1 MAMPNFQTIM
11 LQLLSSVDDGEAHSM
26 RDVTHKL
33 AKEFKLTQ
41 EEVEEL
47 IPSGTQSLFY
57 NRVAWARTY
66 LKKAGLL
73 SSPKRGFIEIT
84 TRGIDVLE
92 QEPDRIDNK
101 YLKKFPEFIEFQ
113 TSKKKVK
120 SKIDVDVVSDNTP
133 EEEIELAY
141 DRVREGLAIDLLDA
155 LKSCSPQFFER
166 LVVDLLLKMG
176 YGGTRKDAGQAIGKS
191 GDGGIDGIIKEDR
204 LGLDIVYI
212 QAKKWDSTVSRP
224 EIQKFAGALQGQK
237 AKKGIFITTGTFS
250 KGASEYTTIID
261 SKIILLDGG
270 ELTQLMIDHDIGV
283 STFTVYN
290 LKRIDSNYFSE
301 D

>member
-1 MAMPNFQTIM
+1 MAIPDFQTIM
-11 LQLLSSVDDGEAHSM
+11 LPLISSVDDGEAHSM

-41 EEVEEL
+41 EEVKEL

-66 LKKAGLL
+66 LKNAGLL
-73 SSPKRGFIEIT
+73 SSPKWGFIEIT

-120 SKIDVDVVSDNTP
+120 SKIDVDSVSDRTP

-141 DRVREGLAIDLLDA
+141 DRVREGLAIELLDA
-155 LKSCSPQFFER
+155 VKSCSSQFFER

-176 YGGTRKDAGQAIGKS
+176 YGGIRKDAGQAIGKA

-212 QAKKWDSTVSRP
+212 QAKRWDSTVNRP

-250 KGASEYTTIID
+250 KGAIQYTTIID
-261 SKIILLDGG
+261 SKIILLDGD
-270 ELTQLMIDHDIGV
+270 ELI
-283 STFTVYN
+283 
-290 LKRIDSNYFSE
+290 
-301 D
+301 